1 MPQHFSLSCKSR
13 KFSPIKMAQ
22 LSDGEARAL
31 LCQIRWGGVRKM
43 WSVRN
48 AAFNILL
55 IALPVAINGGVNIAI
70 IPLALHQAQFL
81 PTVNCLFRPIF
92 MPLPYS
98 LMLLKDYLLANSR
111 MI

>member
-1 MPQHFSLSCKSR
+1 
-13 KFSPIKMAQ
+13 
-22 LSDGEARAL
+22 
-31 LCQIRWGGVRKM
+31 M
-43 WSVRN
+43 WCVQS

-81 PTVNCLFRPIF
+81 PTVSYLFRPIF

-98 LMLLKDYLLANSR
+98 LMLLKACLLANFCA
-111 MI
+111 I